1 MADPLVIGNAI
12 RDGAAHRQW
21 FLGPF
26 LDDPAGLRQT
36 DHLEVKWGV
45 HRRGE
50 SRADWAP
57 AASAL
62 TLSVLV
68 RGRFQI
74 EFRTPGAAVESRRVV
89 LAVEGDYALWSPE
102 VEHTWLALE
111 DSVVLTVR
119 WPAAD
124 EPVRDR
130 MD

>member
-1 MADPLVIGNAI
+1 MADSLVIGNAI
-12 RDGAAHRQW
+12 RDGAANRQW

-50 SRADWAP
+50 VRADWARSGT
-57 AASAL
+57 AM

-68 RGRFQI
+68 RGCFQI
-74 EFRTPGAAVESRRVV
+74 EFRTPDAAVESRRVV
-89 LAVEGDYALWSPE
+89 LADEGDYALWSPE

-119 WPAAD
+119 WPVAGA
-124 EPVRDR
+124 PVRDR
-130 MD
+130 SD